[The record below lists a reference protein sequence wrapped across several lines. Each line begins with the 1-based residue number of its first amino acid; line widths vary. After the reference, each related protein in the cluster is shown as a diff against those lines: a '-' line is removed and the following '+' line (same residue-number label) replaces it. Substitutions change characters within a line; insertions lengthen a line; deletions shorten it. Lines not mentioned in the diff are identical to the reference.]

1 MFLSV
6 NKGCMP
12 IINGIEY
19 EMNVE
24 YDKWFHTQSGLA
36 TTGDKYLLG
45 AEAQGIE
52 LKIVDPN
59 VKM

>member
-1 MFLSV
+1 
-6 NKGCMP
+6 MP